1 MSRLLPNFNY
11 GSEIKNLNPTLYN
24 QLRDSYFDTASVV
37 NTKASKYVTN
47 VAPPADAAINASLDI
62 GDLWVNSLTDTAWIM
77 TSRTTNTAATWK
89 QIT

>member
-1 MSRLLPNFNY
+1 MSRLVPSFNY

-47 VAPPADAAINASLDI
+47 AAPPADAAINASLDI